1 MSTMRFLRDAV
12 YFRMPLP
19 EAELAPPSDEP
30 ALTIVVTRVGEP
42 DNIIEV
48 RMDEPNGWRRHFWPQ

>member
-12 YFRMPLP
+12 YFRLPLP
-19 EAELAPPSDEP
+19 KAELAPPSDEP